1 MDFKRLGPG
10 DMVAAAGG
18 LLLVLSLFIP
28 WFGVSNPTMEHL
40 CGTRDS
46 CTGFQTFSILDILFL
61 AAAGAPLILVWI
73 VVRGHKLSWPPGE
86 VTMIVGAIATTL
98 ILYNGIVDR
107 AGENRSF
114 VSLDAGWYL
123 GLLGAA
129 MIILGGAISQI
140 SRGGVVRRPPGTF

>member
-28 WFGVSNPTMEHL
+28 WFGVSNPTTEHL

-61 AAAGAPLILVWI
+61 AAAAAPLILCWI
-73 VVRGHKLSWPPGE
+73 VVRGHQLSWPPGE

-107 AGENRSF
+107 VGENRSF

-123 GLLGAA
+123 GLLGAV